1 MLPAEPSRKNIDHVA
16 GFEPQRESPASVNQR
31 SQVRTPP
38 LVFLLGSWWECLA
51 QRHINK
57 TYASWFIAQYVPT
70 FRSRCSQTCGNTKRC
85 TGSYRFRYEIE
96 RHFRKNTSY
105 CKLGKC
111 CIPTGDVFGSNVSF
125 QLSRN
130 KSKAV
135 LKQDSK
141 MNQGILRY
149 PQLSLCFL
157 ICFILS
163 GCIHRISTIDY

>member
-1 MLPAEPSRKNIDHVA
+1 MC
-16 GFEPQRESPASVNQR
+16 QR
-31 SQVRTPP
+31 SVHGVLKRVEIPKDAQV
-38 LVFLLGSWWECLA
+38 VM
-51 QRHINK
+51 
-57 TYASWFIAQYVPT
+57 
-70 FRSRCSQTCGNTKRC
+70 
-85 TGSYRFRYEIE
+85 SYRFRYEIE

-149 PQLSLCFL
+149 PPLSLCFL

-163 GCIHRISTIDY
+163 GCIHRINTIDY

>member
-1 MLPAEPSRKNIDHVA
+1 MC
-16 GFEPQRESPASVNQR
+16 QR
-31 SQVRTPP
+31 SVHGVLKRVEIPKDAQV
-38 LVFLLGSWWECLA
+38 VM
-51 QRHINK
+51 
-57 TYASWFIAQYVPT
+57 
-70 FRSRCSQTCGNTKRC
+70 
-85 TGSYRFRYEIE
+85 SYRFRYEIE

-111 CIPTGDVFGSNVSF
+111 CIPIGDVFGSNVSF

-163 GCIHRISTIDY
+163 GCIHCINTIDY